1 MNGVRGMKPGTLV
14 GYLPAGFPDK
24 ATAIAAA
31 TAMVQ
36 AGVGVIELGLP
47 YSDPL
52 IDGPVIADA
61 VHRSLAGGTR
71 IKDVLDTVEA
81 VAATGAPVLV
91 MTYWNPV
98 DHYGVDRFAA
108 DLANAGGAG
117 LITPDLTPEESG
129 QWLAASDAH
138 DLDRVFL
145 VAPSTTSERI
155 ATITSVCRGFVYAAS
170 LMGVT
175 GTRDSVSG
183 EAAGLVARTREHTSL
198 PVAVG
203 LGVSTPAQAREVAG
217 FADGVIVGTAF
228 VRALDGPGGV
238 EAVRTLAADLAAGV
252 ANPIGVKVP

>member
-1 MNGVRGMKPGTLV
+1 LI

-31 TAMVQ
+31 TAMAQ
-36 AGVGVIELGLP
+36 AGCGVLEIGLP

-52 IDGPVIADA
+52 MDGPVIADA
-61 VHRSLAGGTR
+61 VHRALIGGTR

-81 VAATGAPVLV
+81 VATTGIPVLV
-91 MTYWNPV
+91 MTYWNPI

-129 QWLAASDAH
+129 AWLAASDAH

-145 VAPSTTSERI
+145 VAPSSTNERI
-155 ATITSVCRGFVYAAS
+155 ATITSVCRGFIYAAS
-170 LMGVT
+170 LMGIT
-175 GTRDSVSG
+175 GTRDAVSA
-183 EAAGLVARTREHTSL
+183 EAAGLVARTREHTDL
-198 PVAVG
+198 PIAVG

-217 FADGVIVGTAF
+217 FADGVIVGSAF
-228 VRALDGPGGV
+228 VRALSGPGGV
-238 EAVRTLAADLAAGV
+238 EAVRTLTADLAAAASTAG
-252 ANPIGVKVP
+252 